1 MGGGR
6 VSERTTVEYG
16 DRGVRYVYITAG
28 YASTATCIMQAE
40 SLDLCGVRESG
51 ANCCEDVSELF
62 VLPDGEIPVCIL
74 SVGAAW
80 GDLVVEGSS
89 ARVCWS
95 G

>member
-1 MGGGR
+1 MSAGCRLYYAGR
-6 VSERTTVEYG
+6 IAR
-16 DRGVRYVYITAG
+16 
-28 YASTATCIMQAE
+28 
-40 SLDLCGVRESG
+40 SLWVLESG

-62 VLPDGEIPVCIL
+62 VLPDGEIPVCIS

-80 GDLVVEGSS
+80 GDLVIEGSS